1 MADVA
6 LEVALDA
13 AQNARLTARFR
24 ELRERFANLEPLL
37 EAVGAEVE
45 SQTRRR
51 LDAEKRG
58 PDGEPWPAWSAAYAA
73 GRHGGHSL
81 LRSEGGLLDSLRHEA
96 GPEEAVIG
104 SHLVYAA
111 IHQFG
116 GAAAG
121 QAALPAR
128 PYLGL
133 AAADE
138 ADLEALLERWAA
150 DRLREALA

>member
-1 MADVA
+1 MAGAA
-6 LEVALDA
+6 LEVALET
-13 AQNARLTARFR
+13 AQAARLAARFR
-24 ELRERFANLEPLL
+24 ELRERFAHLEPLL

-51 LDAEKRG
+51 LAEEKRG
-58 PDGEPWPAWSAAYAA
+58 PDGEPWPPWSAAYAA

-81 LRSEGGLLDSLRHEA
+81 LRGEGGLLDSIRHEA

-104 SHLVYAA
+104 SNLVYAA

-116 GAAAG
+116 GAEAG
-121 QAALPAR
+121 QALPAR

-138 ADLEALLERWAA
+138 ADLAALLESWAEG
-150 DRLREALA
+150 RLREALA

>member
-1 MADVA
+1 MAGVA
-6 LEVALDA
+6 LEVALET
-13 AQNARLTARFR
+13 AQAARLAARFR

-51 LDAEKRG
+51 LAEEKRG

-81 LRSEGGLLDSLRHEA
+81 LRSEGGLLDSIRHEA

-104 SHLVYAA
+104 SNLVYAA

-116 GAAAG
+116 GADAG
-121 QAALPAR
+121 QALPAR

-133 AAADE
+133 AAEDE
-138 ADLEALLERWAA
+138 ADLAALLESWAEG
-150 DRLREALA
+150 RLREALA